1 MALRFERKIP
11 LVLFVV
17 FLVFAVLGFIFY
29 QATASARDVREQEER
44 TRVLLLDLESVVA
57 VMTDAEADVRG
68 FILTGNSTY
77 ADRFASKKRQADA
90 IQARVEQ
97 AFGQIPEIT
106 ASVARLGSSAGEFW
120 ARSAAKIERRK
131 IEGPAAAFTE
141 LSVTEIKEPLDSFR
155 AAANE
160 IKAFEIDAAAGRA
173 AAFDL
178 RLRASIWVLIVSVV
192 AGIISLL
199 LANFLVF
206 SEGKRRAA
214 AEGELIEVNK
224 DLEQRVEVRTEELRA
239 LNDELTLAATE
250 REDLL
255 AKERVAREEAEIAN
269 RVRDEFMAAVS
280 HELRTPLNS
289 ILGWA
294 RLLQD
299 GNLEEE
305 QSRRA
310 LTTIIKNSELQN
322 KLIEDLLDVARI
334 VSGKL
339 QIEQGEAAIAEV
351 VSQAA
356 DSVRPS
362 AEAKSLDLT
371 VAIGEGAENV
381 IVNGDANRLG
391 QVVTNLLSNAIKF
404 TPEGGRIELALKNA
418 NGRVEIEVT
427 DTGIGISEDFLPL
440 VFEKFRQ
447 DGSSENQK
455 GLGLG
460 LAIVRNIVELHGG
473 SVMAI
478 SKGQGHGSTFRV
490 ILPVAETD
498 PV

>member
-1 MALRFERKIP
+1 MALRFERKVP

-29 QATASARDVREQEER
+29 QATASAREIREQEER
-44 TRVLLLDLESVVA
+44 TRVLLLELESVVA
-57 VMTDAEADVRG
+57 IMTDAEADVRG

-77 ADRFASKKRQADA
+77 SDRFSSKNRQADA
-90 IQARVEQ
+90 IQARVRQ
-97 AFGQIPEIT
+97 AFGQAPET
-106 ASVARLGSSAGEFW
+106 SPHVSRLSLSAQEFW
-120 ARSAAKIERRK
+120 SRSAAKIERRK

-141 LSVTEIKEPLDSFR
+141 LSVTEIKEPLDEVR

-160 IKAFEIDAAAGRA
+160 IKTFELNAAAERA
-173 AAFDL
+173 SAFDF
-178 RLRASIWVLIVSVV
+178 RLRVSIWVLILSVF
-192 AGIISLL
+192 AGIASLM

-206 SEGKRRAA
+206 SEGKRRAL

-224 DLEQRVEVRTEELRA
+224 DLEHRVEVRTEELRA
-239 LNDELTLAATE
+239 VNDELTLAATE

-294 RLLQD
+294 RLLKD

-339 QIEQGEAAIAEV
+339 QIEQGNVAIAEV
-351 VSQAA
+351 VTQAA
-356 DSVRPS
+356 DSVRLS
-362 AEAKSLDLT
+362 AEDKSQDLN
-371 VAIGEGAENV
+371 VKIQEGADE
-381 IVNGDANRLG
+381 IVLNGDANRLG
-391 QVVTNLLSNAIKF
+391 QVVTNLLANAIKF
-404 TPEGGRIELALKNA
+404 TPDGGRIDLTLKHT
-418 NGRVEIEVT
+418 NGRVEIEVK
-427 DTGIGISEDFLPL
+427 DTGIGISEEFLPM

-490 ILPVAETD
+490 ILPAAETSRE
-498 PV
+498 

>member
-17 FLVFAVLGFIFY
+17 FLVFAVLGFFFY
-29 QATASARDVREQEER
+29 QATASARDIREREER
-44 TRVLLLDLESVVA
+44 TRILLLDLESVVA
-57 VMTDAEADVRG
+57 IMTDADADVRG

-77 ADRFASKKRQADA
+77 SDRFASKKRQSDA
-90 IQARVEQ
+90 IQSRVEQ
-97 AFGQIPEIT
+97 AFGQASEISHLVSKLS
-106 ASVARLGSSAGEFW
+106 ASAQDFWSKSA
-120 ARSAAKIERRK
+120 SKIERRK

-141 LSVTEIKEPLDSFR
+141 LSVTETKEPLDNFR

-160 IKAFEIDAAAGRA
+160 LKAFELNAAAERA
-173 AAFDL
+173 AEFDL
-178 RLRASIWVLIVSVV
+178 RLRVSIWVLILSVF
-192 AGIISLL
+192 AGIASLI

-206 SEGKRRAA
+206 SEGKRRAL

-224 DLEQRVEVRTEELRA
+224 DLEHRVEIRTEELRA
-239 LNDELTLAATE
+239 MNDELTFAATE

-255 AKERVAREEAEIAN
+255 AKERVAREDAEIAN

-294 RLLQD
+294 RLLRE

-305 QSRRA
+305 QSRKA

-339 QIEQGEAAIAEV
+339 QIENGRVAIVEV
-351 VSQAA
+351 VAQAA

-362 AEAKSLDLT
+362 AEAKRHEL
-371 VAIGEGAENV
+371 VVNIQEGSDEIAL
-381 IVNGDANRLG
+381 NGDANRLG
-391 QVVTNLLSNAIKF
+391 QVVTNLLANAIKF
-404 TPEGGRIELALKNA
+404 TPDGGRIDLNLKHE

-427 DTGIGISEDFLPL
+427 DTGIGISEEFLPM

-478 SKGQGHGSTFRV
+478 SKGRGHGTTFRV
-490 ILPVAETD
+490 ILPTAETS
-498 PV
+498 PE